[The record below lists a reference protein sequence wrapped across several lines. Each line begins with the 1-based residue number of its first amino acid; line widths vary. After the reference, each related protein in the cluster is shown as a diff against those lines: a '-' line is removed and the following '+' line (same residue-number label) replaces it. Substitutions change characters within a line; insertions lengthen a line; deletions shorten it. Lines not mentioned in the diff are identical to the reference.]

1 MLKGKAQQQ
10 HEYHNQCIAVVTNFT
25 LIVIKHAQETPIY
38 ATVWKY
44 CNTEWMCDA
53 GENKLLVM
61 VRIQLEIHLLG
72 PNRGMLMPLTKHSA
86 VGTGKT

>member
-1 MLKGKAQQQ
+1 
-10 HEYHNQCIAVVTNFT
+10 
-25 LIVIKHAQETPIY
+25 
-38 ATVWKY
+38 
-44 CNTEWMCDA
+44 MCDA

-61 VRIQLEIHLLG
+61 ERIQLEIHLLG

>member
-1 MLKGKAQQQ
+1 M
-10 HEYHNQCIAVVTNFT
+10 YCSCDTNFT

-44 CNTEWMCDA
+44 CITEWMCDA
-53 GENKLLVM
+53 GENKILVM
-61 VRIQLEIHLLG
+61 ESIQLEMHLMG
-72 PNRGMLMPLTKHSA
+72 PNRGKLMLMTKRSA